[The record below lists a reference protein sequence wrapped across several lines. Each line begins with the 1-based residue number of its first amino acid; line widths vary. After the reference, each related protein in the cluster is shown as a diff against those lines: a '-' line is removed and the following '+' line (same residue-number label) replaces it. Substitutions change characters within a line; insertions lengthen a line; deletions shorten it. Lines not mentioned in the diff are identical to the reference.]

1 MSALDRMRD
10 LFGGREQHPPSPEP
24 VTLHPIGYVRSRL
37 RDLRYRDTSREKV
50 SIHLLDN
57 YAPALSGLNGFS
69 HALVLTWLDRV
80 SEEERGTLTERP
92 GGDPSL
98 PEIGVLAL
106 RTHHRPNPIG
116 VTVVRITGLEGARL
130 DVVGLDAIDGTPVLD
145 IKPYLPPYDSV
156 TDASLPRWAIGGE
169 A

>member
-1 MSALDRMRD
+1 MSAFDRMRG
-10 LFGGREQHPPSPEP
+10 LFGGGQSLPPPEP
-24 VTLHPIGYVRSRL
+24 VILHPIGFVRSRL
-37 RDLRYRDTSREKV
+37 RDLRYRDTAGERA
-50 SIHLLDN
+50 SIHLFDG
-57 YAPALSGLNGFS
+57 YAPALAGLNGFS

-80 SEEERGTLTERP
+80 TDAQRGTLAERP

-116 VTVVRITGLEGARL
+116 VTVVRVTGLSDARL
-130 DVVGLDAIDGTPVLD
+130 DVIGLDAIDGTPVLD

-156 TDASLPRWAIGGE
+156 PDATLPGWAIGEE

>member
-1 MSALDRMRD
+1 MPALDRMRGF
-10 LFGGREQHPPSPEP
+10 FGGRDQPAPAPEP
-24 VTLHPIGYVRSRL
+24 ITLRPIGFVRSRL
-37 RDLRYRDTSREKV
+37 RDLRYRDTTGERA
-50 SIHLLDN
+50 SIDLLVDF
-57 YAPALSGLNGFS
+57 APALAGLEGFS

-80 SEEERGTLTERP
+80 TEEQRRTLAEHP
-92 GGDPSL
+92 GGDRSL

-116 VTVVRITGLEGARL
+116 VTLVRIAGLDGARL
-130 DVVGLDAIDGTPVLD
+130 DVIGLDAVDGTPVLD

-156 TDASLPRWAIGGE
+156 PDATLPRWATGGD